1 MFIGL
6 DSHLAFIQSNYMSLN
21 VVRIQGCC
29 FHWTTTKCNF
39 RIESDILQSY
49 KEDVIMFSVSSM
61 STIHLVPPAHMHTHC
76 SRVLHTHIAI
86 CTHAHRPEQNLN
98 SQPSPS
104 LLTLNL
110 IDALF
115 WSRACLVL
123 RVPLECQER
132 RQVACLSLNFRIKA
146 VTLRPLSS
154 HSPREAR

>member
-1 MFIGL
+1 MYVLVYRIRQS
-6 DSHLAFIQSNYMSLN
+6 SHLVTIQLHVIMSLN
-21 VVRIQGCC
+21 VVRIRGCC

-39 RIESDILQSY
+39 RIESEILQSY

-61 STIHLVPPAHMHTHC
+61 STIHLMPSAHIHTHC

-86 CTHAHRPEQNLN
+86 CTHAHRLEQNLN

-132 RQVACLSLNFRIKA
+132 R
-146 VTLRPLSS
+146 
-154 HSPREAR
+154 